1 MNMPQMQSVRVRV
14 LRFAARGGAL
24 AWLVAAFAAC
34 PGTLADEPAYI
45 KAVQNNGGGG
55 TTTPSSGTT
64 GASASSCDAPNT
76 IFAAM
81 APAGKCA
88 SIGCHDGTTTAEN
101 LNLTPSSGL
110 AATLLNVASQ
120 EVPTDFLID
129 SASPSQSFIYLKL
142 FNNPPGGMYQ
152 MPWTSTNPSGDPL
165 TATEQ
170 QCVLGWIESV
180 AASAPAAGTGDAGS
194 DDDAGQ
200 GQPAPPAGDD
210 AGAGTAA
217 GDDAGNNNTPPPS
230 SSSSSST
237 PMSGASSST
246 TAPPA
251 TEAGGAAISFAT
263 VYSTI
268 ISPKC
273 LTCHGAT
280 AKGGLNMATEMT
292 AYNTL
297 KMGTSSATDEV
308 GCNESYVTPGDA
320 MTSLLYQKVAGAP
333 LLTAACGSQMPK
345 NGPPYLTTAQQTMI
359 EDWIN
364 DGAMP

>member
-1 MNMPQMQSVRVRV
+1 
-14 LRFAARGGAL
+14 
-24 AWLVAAFAAC
+24 
-34 PGTLADEPAYI
+34 
-45 KAVQNNGGGG
+45 
-55 TTTPSSGTT
+55 
-64 GASASSCDAPNT
+64 
-76 IFAAM
+76 
-81 APAGKCA
+81 
-88 SIGCHDGTTTAEN
+88 
-101 LNLTPSSGL
+101 
-110 AATLLNVASQ
+110 LNVASQ

-129 SASPSQSFIYLKL
+129 SANASQSYLYVKL
-142 FNNPPGGMYQ
+142 FNDNPPPGGPNTFQ
-152 MPWTSTNPSGDPL
+152 MPWTATNPSGDPL

-180 AASAPAAGTGDAGS
+180 VASAPAAATSDAGS
-194 DDDAGQ
+194 DDAGQ
-200 GQPAPPAGDD
+200 AAPPAGDD
-210 AGAGTAA
+210 AGTAA